1 MSHLARQAARAGQ
14 RVTKVDTSPP
24 GDERWGDEQRT
35 RERELLGL
43 LVATEQ
49 GSAAFAAARDELI
62 TMHLPL
68 VHHIARRYRDRGE
81 NYDDLVQVG
90 TIGLISAIDRFEI
103 ERGLEFSTFATP
115 TIVGEIKRHF
125 RDRTSTIRL
134 PRRLQELR
142 GPIYTAS
149 EDLTGELHR
158 SPTVREIADRVGITP
173 EDVLEVLEAQA
184 AFRAQSLDDEGDD
197 ERGAA
202 STLGFEDPGMEE
214 VEYRESLRPLLDK
227 LPERERQIIMMRF
240 FKNMSQSEI
249 AEHVG
254 ISQMHVSRLLARA
267 LGELREGLTAD

>member
-1 MSHLARQAARAGQ
+1 MTSP
-14 RVTKVDTSPP
+14 DTSPP
-24 GDERWGDEQRT
+24 GDERWGDEQRA
-35 RERELLGL
+35 RERELLEL
-43 LVATEQ
+43 MDASSE
-49 GSAAFAAARDELI
+49 GSAPFAAAREELI

-125 RDRTSTIRL
+125 RDRTTTIRL

-158 SPTVREIADRVGITP
+158 SPTVREIADRVGIAP

-184 AFRAQSLDDEGDD
+184 AFSARSLDDEGDD
-197 ERGAA
+197 DHGGVA

-249 AEHVG
+249 AEQVG

-267 LGELREGLTAD
+267 LGELRAGLTAD

>member
-1 MSHLARQAARAGQ
+1 MTS
-14 RVTKVDTSPP
+14 VDTSPP
-24 GDERWGDEQRT
+24 GDERWGDEQRA
-35 RERELLGL
+35 RERELLDVL
-43 LVATEQ
+43 SSHAA
-49 GSAAFAAARDELI
+49 GSPEFTAAREELI

-125 RDRTSTIRL
+125 RDRTTTIRL

-142 GPIYTAS
+142 GPIYTAT

-184 AFRAQSLDDEGDD
+184 AYSAKSLDDSGDD
-197 ERGAA
+197 EHGGVA
-202 STLGFEDPGMEE
+202 SKPSFEATPPCSSSP
-214 VEYRESLRPLLDK
+214 ESSSD
-227 LPERERQIIMMRF
+227 F
-240 FKNMSQSEI
+240 
-249 AEHVG
+249 
-254 ISQMHVSRLLARA
+254 A
-267 LGELREGLTAD
+267 L

>member
-1 MSHLARQAARAGQ
+1 VSS
-14 RVTKVDTSPP
+14 VDTSPP
-24 GDERWGDEQRT
+24 GDERWGDEQRA
-35 RERELLGL
+35 RERELLDVL
-43 LVATEQ
+43 ASEPED
-49 GSAAFAAARDELI
+49 SADFAAAREELI

-90 TIGLISAIDRFEI
+90 TIGLISSIDRFDI
-103 ERGLEFSTFATP
+103 GRGLEFSTFATP

-125 RDRTSTIRL
+125 RDRTTTIRL

-142 GPIYTAS
+142 GPVYVAT

-158 SPTVREIADRVGITP
+158 SPTVREIADRVGISP
-173 EDVLEVLEAQA
+173 EDVLEVLEAQSA
-184 AFRAQSLDDEGDD
+184 YSAKSLDDDGDD
-197 ERGAA
+197 DRGGVA

-214 VEYRESLRPLLDK
+214 IEYRESLRPLLDK

-249 AEHVG
+249 AEQVG

-267 LGELREGLTAD
+267 LAELRAGLTAD